1 MKASFKAYL
10 EYLESEDEFTYR
22 VRMDREWNDNEYQ
35 RLLALVMA
43 VIEEY
48 KDTDLIPIPVMLFF
62 TSQLNY
68 LVGTISNPDFFIN
81 TDQAYKELVT
91 KRKEELLDLQKKFF
105 SGDLL
110 MKN

>member
-22 VRMDREWNDNEYQ
+22 VRMDREWNDNEYH

-48 KDTDLIPIPVMLFF
+48 KDTGLIPIPVMLFF